1 MTAHVTQMKTAAET
15 ALAAEFSANKAGLP
29 GAPGVAALR
38 ERAFAL
44 IAEKGLPHRRIEH
57 WHYTDLRAAM
67 RDAKPLAPL
76 PDAAAIAAARKALEP
91 HQHSGLAR
99 LVLLDGSFVAE
110 LSDLSLLP
118 EGVQVMPMSQAL
130 AKGDPAIIAKLGAL
144 AVAKGDH
151 AMALNAS
158 FVRDGVVI
166 VVAEGAAPTMPV
178 NLVNLRSEAA
188 AASFARSLVL
198 VNAGARFTMVEAYES
213 TGGMASSAECQLND
227 VLEFVV
233 GEGAS
238 VEHVLLQKLP
248 QGTLQLSTVTAD
260 LAGDA
265 RFDSFALVMGA
276 GLSRRQLYVEFSGE
290 NAKAGLRGASLLK
303 GRQHADTTLIMD
315 HAVPNGESRE
325 LFKHV
330 LDDSSTGVYQGKVI
344 VRPHAQKTDG
354 GMKSN
359 ALLLSDDATMNN
371 KPELEIFADD
381 VVCGHGATVG
391 ALDDDL
397 LFYLMAR
404 GLPKA
409 EAERLLIQAFVGE
422 AIEFVSMEPLRDAL
436 NRHVDEWLS
445 ER

>member
-15 ALAAEFSANKAGLP
+15 ALAAEFAAAKSTLP
-29 GAPGVAALR
+29 GSGEVAALR
-38 ERAFAL
+38 EAAFAV

-57 WHYTDLRAAM
+57 WHYTDLRVAM
-67 RDAKPLAPL
+67 REAKPLAPL
-76 PDAAAIAAARKALEP
+76 PDSAAIEMARKALEP
-91 HQHSGLAR
+91 HQIPGLAK

-110 LSDLSLLP
+110 LSDLSILP
-118 EGVQVMPMSQAL
+118 EGVQVMPMADAL
-130 AKGDPAIIAKLGAL
+130 AKGDPAIMAKLGAL
-144 AVAKGDH
+144 KVAKGDH
-151 AMALNAS
+151 ALALNAS
-158 FVRDGVVI
+158 FMRDGVVI
-166 VVAEGAAPTMPV
+166 VVAESAAPNMPV
-178 NLVNLRSEAA
+178 NLINLRSDAA
-188 AASFARSLVL
+188 TASFARSLVL
-198 VNAGARFTMVEAYES
+198 VNKGAKFKLVEAYES
-213 TGGMASSAECQLND
+213 TGGVRSTSECQLND
-227 VLEFVV
+227 ALEFVL

-248 QGTLQLSTVTAD
+248 QSALQLSTMTVDFSAD
-260 LAGDA
+260 AH
-265 RFDSFALVMGA
+265 FDSFALVMGA
-276 GLSRRQLYVEFSGE
+276 GFSRRQLYVQFSGE
-290 NAKAGLRGASLLK
+290 RAKAGLRGASLLK

-315 HAVPNGESRE
+315 HAVPHGESRE

-330 LDDSSTGVYQGKVI
+330 LDGGSTGVYQGKVI

-359 ALLLSDDATMNN
+359 ALLLSDDAVMNN

-409 EAERLLIQAFVGE
+409 DAERLLIQAFVGE
-422 AIEFVSMEPLRDAL
+422 AIEFVSAEPLRDAL

-445 ER
+445 AR